1 MTWCYQNI
9 SQLNSEKQSIKME
22 NVLNKTKRHKNWELT
37 TDHQNEEE
45 LKQQERNKF
54 SVNSFINRNTVES
67 NHIIWIVELID
78 GRNYFLYHL
87 S

>member
-1 MTWCYQNI
+1 
-9 SQLNSEKQSIKME
+9 ME
-22 NVLNKTKRHKNWELT
+22 NVLNKTKKHKNWELT
-37 TDHQNEEE
+37 KDRQNKEE
-45 LKQQERNKF
+45 LKQMLNKRNKF

-87 S
+87 A